1 MFKNKE
7 IKTGCKYEMKSNNCE
22 VTGMYYK
29 LISEHMHVNI
39 HLQICVHTHPIYIYH
54 LLITYYFP
62 VSTLE
67 ILCIIKL
74 CNSIVDSN
82 TIIMLLSSIN

>member
-39 HLQICVHTHPIYIYH
+39 HLQICVHTHPIYISFTDN
-54 LLITYYFP
+54 LLFSRFYSRNSVY
-62 VSTLE
+62 
-67 ILCIIKL
+67 IKT
-74 CNSIVDSN
+74 V
-82 TIIMLLSSIN
+82 

>member
-7 IKTGCKYEMKSNNCE
+7 IKTGCKYEMKINNCE

-39 HLQICVHTHPIYIYH
+39 HLQICVHTQPIYISFTNN
-54 LLITYYFP
+54 LLFSRFYSRNSMY
-62 VSTLE
+62 
-67 ILCIIKL
+67 IKT
-74 CNSIVDSN
+74 V
-82 TIIMLLSSIN
+82 